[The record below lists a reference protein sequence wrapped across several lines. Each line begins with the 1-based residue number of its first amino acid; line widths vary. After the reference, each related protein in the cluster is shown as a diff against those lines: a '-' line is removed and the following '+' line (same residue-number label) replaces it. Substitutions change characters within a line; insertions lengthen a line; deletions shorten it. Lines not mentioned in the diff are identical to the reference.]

1 MDKSELKVGQRVV
14 LVTDLT
20 KDGPHTSGFRNPVL
34 VPGTTGTVV
43 WTGNSLLGIYEAAVQ
58 WDVPETYDLHT
69 CGDLIDS
76 CTGYYVQA
84 LHIEPL
90 DHEYDDDICE
100 GAVSNLF

>member
-14 LVTDLT
+14 LVVDLT
-20 KDGPHTSGFRNPVL
+20 EDSLYTFGFYNPVL

-43 WTGNSLLGIYEAAVQ
+43 GTGNFSLSLYEAAVQ

-69 CGDLIDS
+69 CGGLIDS
-76 CTGYYVQA
+76 CTGYYVKA
-84 LHIEPL
+84 LYIEPL

-100 GAVSNLF
+100 SAVSNLF